1 MKAKRV
7 LFKDIVVGDEG
18 LLKGPFGS
26 DLKKS
31 LYVPKSLNTY
41 KVYLQEN
48 VLKKQIKGDA
58 LYQQGIL

>member
-31 LYVPKSLNTY
+31 LYVQISQHLQSLSTR
-41 KVYLQEN
+41 KCF
-48 VLKKQIKGDA
+48 KKTNQRGRI
-58 LYQQGIL
+58 I